1 MLVVGKGGVRQ
12 IRQQQRPCQEA
23 VDKRA
28 AAKAAA
34 KASEDAKCLADQ
46 DQAGRLEQA
55 KMDMIEE
62 EHVAATVIQGG
73 IRAKACI
80 R

>member
-1 MLVVGKGGVRQ
+1 MGADDEKAREQAL
-12 IRQQQRPCQEA
+12 QEA